1 MALVI
6 DFVLSFVLFDFT
18 ASFLSKKTNIGKAGE
33 EIDIDIKQ
41 HLPTGIVQ
49 IQPVIIYSPTV
60 EWNFDRLEIA
70 RKRYTAKSEDHI
82 SMYKHRAYRRCSSA
96 LF

>member
-1 MALVI
+1 MALII
-6 DFVLSFVLFDFT
+6 DFVLNQYST
-18 ASFLSKKTNIGKAGE
+18 ADLSQKTNIGKTGGKVG
-33 EIDIDIKQ
+33 IDIKQ

-60 EWNFDRLEIA
+60 ERNFDRLEIA
-70 RKRYTAKSEDHI
+70 RKMYTTTSEDHI
-82 SMYKHRAYRRCSSA
+82 SMYKHKAYRRCSSA